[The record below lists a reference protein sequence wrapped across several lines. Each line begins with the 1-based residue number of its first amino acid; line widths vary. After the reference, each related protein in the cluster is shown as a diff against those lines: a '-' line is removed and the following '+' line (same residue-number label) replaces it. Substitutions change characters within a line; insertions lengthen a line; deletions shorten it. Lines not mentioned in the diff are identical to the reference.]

1 MTTHEG
7 MSLILMKLQTYNL
20 FRANRLADG
29 VIKLVPAEGELCAFA
44 ATFSS
49 WKVK

>member
-7 MSLILMKLQTYNL
+7 MSLILMDLRTYSH

-29 VIKLVPAEGELCAFA
+29 VIKLVLVEGELCALA
-44 ATFSS
+44 ATFGSC
-49 WKVK
+49 